1 MIVESDDNYKTSRAH
16 HDQIMYK
23 MLASEEQLQSKS
35 DSDDRYGFMSGLMMQ
50 HPETLFLHIPRQQ
63 AETLVLS
70 FSLAF

>member
-1 MIVESDDNYKTSRAH
+1 
-16 HDQIMYK
+16 MYK